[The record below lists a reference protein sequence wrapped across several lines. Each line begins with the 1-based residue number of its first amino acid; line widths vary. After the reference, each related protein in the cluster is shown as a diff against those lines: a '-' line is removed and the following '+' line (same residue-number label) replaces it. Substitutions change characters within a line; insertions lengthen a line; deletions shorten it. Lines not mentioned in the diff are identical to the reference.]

1 MANNTLT
8 CLIASGRLEVE
19 PRLERVLLVVV
30 DLDHQGAH
38 HAGGQ
43 LGLRAELLAVLLLLP
58 LLLLPV
64 GQGALHVDL
73 HPAGGG
79 AAQHGRVA
87 GALLAL

>member
-8 CLIASGRLEVE
+8 CLVASGWREVE
-19 PRLERVLLVVV
+19 PRPQQILLIVVH
-30 DLDHQGAH
+30 LDHQDAH

-43 LGLRAELLAVLLLLP
+43 LGLQRLLLAKLMAV
-58 LLLLPV
+58 LLLPV
-64 GQGALHVDL
+64 GEGALHVDL

-79 AAQHGRVA
+79 AAQHGGVA